1 MKFDITILGCGS
13 ATPTLVRNP
22 TSQVINIMERYMMV
36 DCAEGT
42 QLQLRKYKVAFQKID
57 HIFISHLHG
66 DHYLGLVGLI
76 SSFHLFGRNK
86 TLHIYGPVELE
97 RIIFDQ
103 LKASKT
109 FLCYQIKFHPLVN
122 DSSELIFEDGVLEV
136 HTIPLKHRIYCNG
149 FLFKEK
155 KKERRLSKELITKYN
170 IRVEMMPKLKKGE
183 DPIGEGWDD
192 LKNKDLT
199 LPAQRSRSYAFCS
212 DTSYSES
219 IVPLIQNVDVLYHES
234 TFLDDMKDRAKSTFH
249 STAKQAALIAIKAN
263 VNELLLGHYS
273 ARYSS
278 ITEFEKE
285 AKEVFANVKAV
296 KDGDTISIPL

>member
-1 MKFDITILGCGS
+1 MI
-13 ATPTLVRNP
+13 
-22 TSQVINIMERYMMV
+22 

-86 TLHIYGPVELE
+86 TLYIYGPSDLE

-109 FLCYQIKFHPLVN
+109 FLCYQVKFHPLVN
-122 DSSELIFEDGVLEV
+122 DSSELIFEDSILEV
-136 HTIPLKHRIYCNG
+136 YTIPLKHRIYCNG

-155 KKERRLSKELITKYN
+155 KKDRRLSKELITKYN
-170 IRVEMMPKLKKGE
+170 IPVEMMPKLKKGE
-183 DPIGEGWDD
+183 DPIGIGWEDI
-192 LKNKDLT
+192 KNQDLT
-199 LPAQRSRSYAFCS
+199 LPAHKSRSYAFCS
-212 DTSYSES
+212 DTAYNES

-234 TFLDDMKDRAKSTFH
+234 TFLNDMKDRAKSTFH
-249 STAKQAALIAIKAN
+249 STAEQAANIALLAN
-263 VNELLLGHYS
+263 VDSLLLGHYS
-273 ARYSS
+273 ARYNSS
-278 ITEFEKE
+278 IDFENE

-296 KDGDTISIPL
+296 KDGDVISIPI

>member
-1 MKFDITILGCGS
+1 MKFEIIILGCGS

-22 TSQVINIMERYMMV
+22 TSQVVNVMERYMMI

-42 QLQLRKYKVAFQKID
+42 QLQLRKYKVAFQKVD

-86 TLHIYGPVELE
+86 TLHIYGPADLE

-109 FLCYQIKFHPLVN
+109 FLCYQVEFHSLTSN
-122 DSSELIFEDGVLEV
+122 SSELIFEDSILEV
-136 HTIPLKHRIYCNG
+136 RTIPLKHRIYCNG

-155 KKERRLSKELITKYN
+155 KKERRLSKELITEYN
-170 IRVEMMPKLKKGE
+170 IPVEMMPKLKKGE
-183 DPIGEGWDD
+183 DWGD
-192 LKNKDLT
+192 LKNQELT
-199 LPAQRSRSYAFCS
+199 LPAHKSRSYAFCS

-219 IVPLIQNVDVLYHES
+219 IVPLIQNVDLLYHES
-234 TFLDDMKDRAKSTFH
+234 TFLNDMKDRAKSTFH
-249 STAKQAALIAIKAN
+249 STAKQAANIALLAN
-263 VNELLLGHYS
+263 VDSLLLGHYS
-273 ARYSS
+273 ARYNSS
-278 ITEFEKE
+278 IDFEKE
-285 AKEVFANVKAV
+285 AKEVFTNVKAV
-296 KDGDTISIPL
+296 KDGDVISIPI

>member
-1 MKFDITILGCGS
+1 MKFEITILGCGS

-22 TSQVINIMERYMMV
+22 TSQVVNVMERYMMI

-42 QLQLRKYKVAFQKID
+42 QLQLRKYKVAFQKVD

-86 TLHIYGPVELE
+86 TLHIYGPADLE

-109 FLCYQIKFHPLVN
+109 LLCYQVEFHSLVSN
-122 DSSELIFEDGVLEV
+122 SSELIFEDSILEV
-136 HTIPLKHRIYCNG
+136 YTIPLKHRIYCNG

-155 KKERRLSKELITKYN
+155 KKERRLSKELITEYN
-170 IRVEMMPKLKKGE
+170 IPVEMMPKLKKGE
-183 DPIGEGWDD
+183 DWGD
-192 LKNKDLT
+192 LKNQELT
-199 LPAQRSRSYAFCS
+199 LPAHKSRSYAFCS

-219 IVPLIQNVDVLYHES
+219 IVPLIQNVDLLYHES
-234 TFLDDMKDRAKSTFH
+234 TFLNDMKDRAKSTFH
-249 STAKQAALIAIKAN
+249 STAQQAANIALLAN
-263 VNELLLGHYS
+263 VDSLLLGHYS
-273 ARYSS
+273 ARYNSS
-278 ITEFEKE
+278 IDFEKE
-285 AKEVFANVKAV
+285 AKEVFTNVKAV
-296 KDGDTISIPL
+296 KDGDVISIPI

>member
-1 MKFDITILGCGS
+1 MKFEITILGCGS

-22 TSQVINIMERYMMV
+22 TSQVVNVMERYMMI

-76 SSFHLFGRNK
+76 SSFHLFGRSK
-86 TLHIYGPVELE
+86 TLHIYGPADLE

-109 FLCYQIKFHPLVN
+109 FLCYQVEFHSL
-122 DSSELIFEDGVLEV
+122 DSDKSELIFEDSILEV

-170 IRVEMMPKLKKGE
+170 IPVEMMPKLKKGE
-183 DPIGEGWDD
+183 DPIGLGWEGI
-192 LKNKDLT
+192 KNQDLT
-199 LPAQRSRSYAFCS
+199 LPEHRSRSYAFCS

-234 TFLDDMKDRAKSTFH
+234 TFLNDMKDRAKSTFH
-249 STAKQAALIAIKAN
+249 STAQQAANIALLAN
-263 VNELLLGHYS
+263 VDSLLLGHYS
-273 ARYSS
+273 ARYNSS
-278 ITEFEKE
+278 IDFEKE
-285 AKEVFANVKAV
+285 AKEVFENVKAV
-296 KDGDTISIPL
+296 RDGDVISIPI

>member
-1 MKFDITILGCGS
+1 MKFEITILGCGS

-22 TSQVINIMERYMMV
+22 TSQVVNIMERYMMI

-42 QLQLRKYKVAFQKID
+42 QLQLRKYQVAFQKID

-66 DHYLGLVGLI
+66 DHYLGLVGLV

-86 TLHIYGPVELE
+86 TLHIYGPADLE
-97 RIIFDQ
+97 QIIFDQ

-109 FLCYQIKFHPLVN
+109 FLCYEIAFHSLASN
-122 DSSELIFEDGVLEV
+122 SSELIFEDSILEV

-170 IRVEMMPKLKKGE
+170 IPVEMMPKLKKGE
-183 DPIGEGWDD
+183 DPIGTGWGD
-192 LKNKDLT
+192 LKNQDLT
-199 LPAQRSRSYAFCS
+199 LPAHKSRSYAFCS

-234 TFLDDMKDRAKSTFH
+234 TFLNDMKDRAKSTFH
-249 STAKQAALIAIKAN
+249 STAKQAASIAKMAN
-263 VNELLLGHYS
+263 VSLLLLGHYS
-273 ARYSS
+273 ARYTASS
-278 ITEFEKE
+278 EFEKE
-285 AKEVFANVKAV
+285 AKEVFTNVKGV
-296 KDGDTISIPL
+296 KDGDVISIPI

>member
-1 MKFDITILGCGS
+1 MKFEITILGCGS

-22 TSQVINIMERYMMV
+22 TSQVVNIMERYMMI

-42 QLQLRKYKVAFQKID
+42 QLQLRKYQVAFQKID

-86 TLHIYGPVELE
+86 TLHIYGPADLE
-97 RIIFDQ
+97 QIIFDQ

-109 FLCYQIKFHPLVN
+109 FLCYEIAFHSLASN
-122 DSSELIFEDGVLEV
+122 SSELIFEDSILEV

-155 KKERRLSKELITKYN
+155 KKERRLSKDLITEYN
-170 IRVEMMPKLKKGE
+170 IPVEMMPKLKKGE
-183 DPIGEGWDD
+183 DPIGTGWGD
-192 LKNKDLT
+192 LKNQDLT
-199 LPAQRSRSYAFCS
+199 LPAHKSRSYAFCS

-234 TFLDDMKDRAKSTFH
+234 TFLNDMKDRAKSTFH
-249 STAKQAALIAIKAN
+249 STAKQAASIAKMAN
-263 VNELLLGHYS
+263 VSLLLLGHYS
-273 ARYSS
+273 ARYTASS
-278 ITEFEKE
+278 EFEKE
-285 AKEVFANVKAV
+285 AKEVFTNVKGV
-296 KDGDTISIPL
+296 KDGDVISIPI

>member
-1 MKFDITILGCGS
+1 MKFEITILGCGS

-22 TSQVINIMERYMMV
+22 TSQVVNVMERYMMI

-86 TLHIYGPVELE
+86 TLHIYGPSDLE
-97 RIIFDQ
+97 GIIFGQ

-109 FLCYQIKFHPLVN
+109 FLCYQVKFHPLVN
-122 DSSELIFEDGVLEV
+122 YSSELIFEDSILEV

-155 KKERRLSKELITKYN
+155 KKDRRLSKELITKYN
-170 IRVEMMPKLKKGE
+170 IPVEMMPKLKNGE
-183 DPIGEGWDD
+183 DPIGKGWEDIKD
-192 LKNKDLT
+192 QDLT
-199 LPAQRSRSYAFCS
+199 LPAHRSRSYAFCS
-212 DTSYSES
+212 DTLYTES

-234 TFLDDMKDRAKSTFH
+234 TFLNDMKDRAKSTFH
-249 STAKQAALIAIKAN
+249 STAQQAANIALLAN
-263 VNELLLGHYS
+263 VNSLLLGHYS
-273 ARYSS
+273 ARYKTSS
-278 ITEFEKE
+278 EFEVE
-285 AKEVFANVKAV
+285 AKEVFENVKAV
-296 KDGDTISIPL
+296 EDGDVISIPI